1 MTRHKFLSIKDKGGL
16 KMHLEESRPLHRG
29 FGHKTYRILR
39 LAKLNTTN
47 RAKAFDVTFDTMKGW
62 DIIDDLEQTARRKAR
77 LTAKAK
83 TDKL

>member
-16 KMHLEESRPLHRG
+16 EMHLSETKHLHRG
-29 FGHKTYRILR
+29 FAHKTYRILR

-62 DIIDDLEQTARRKAR
+62 DIIDDQEQMSKRNRK
-77 LTAKAK
+77 LTVKPK
-83 TDKL
+83 VDKL